1 MRSAASSM
9 TIVRSGRALD
19 LRDVHQG
26 GDVSPPLRCS
36 AALRHCRRDRRGRRR
51 AGGWP
56 KTERLHR
63 SLILGSAPLT
73 SFVVCLAAVSQLS
86 RGSLACLARVSACLA
101 TLSEP
106 KCPPATIAG
115 SSLESALVGPSW
127 ASALRRSARKSV
139 RRVDRPSEAY
149 LYSMPGVRNVVPASS
164 STHSTVMQ
172 PRRTT
177 RSGSTTHIGISYE
190 MEAAALQSKPHPAA
204 NANAMQRT
212 PGGRPTRTRE
222 QGLLTH
228 PEIMRGHM
236 GLSGRALASAV
247 PRRHGSRALDQEL
260 RLVRLRGRE
269 STSCRSWCRG

>member
-1 MRSAASSM
+1 MRPS
-9 TIVRSGRALD
+9 VRHFLVTSHD
-19 LRDVHQG
+19 L
-26 GDVSPPLRCS
+26 PY
-36 AALRHCRRDRRGRRR
+36 
-51 AGGWP
+51 
-56 KTERLHR
+56 
-63 SLILGSAPLT
+63 
-73 SFVVCLAAVSQLS
+73 
-86 RGSLACLARVSACLA
+86 

-269 STSCRSWCRG
+269 STSYRSWCRG